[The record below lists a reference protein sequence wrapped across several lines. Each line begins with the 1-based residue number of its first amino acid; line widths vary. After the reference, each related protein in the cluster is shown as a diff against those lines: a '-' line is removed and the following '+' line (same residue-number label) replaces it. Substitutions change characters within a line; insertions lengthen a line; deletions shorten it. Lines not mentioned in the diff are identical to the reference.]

1 MQQQNNGDVD
11 VNVLVSL
18 YNGKLAQSLNQNVL
32 LEAKLQT
39 LKNDFEEEEKNLQ
52 QEIISLQ
59 EEIQKSVGSAWEFL
73 NLRNARAHQHGRI
86 SQMTRNAINS

>member
-1 MQQQNNGDVD
+1 MQQQSNNGDVD

-59 EEIQKSVGSAWEFL
+59 EEIQKL
-73 NLRNARAHQHGRI
+73 KK
-86 SQMTRNAINS
+86 TRKTD

>member
-59 EEIQKSVGSAWEFL
+59 EEIQKL
-73 NLRNARAHQHGRI
+73 KK
-86 SQMTRNAINS
+86 TKKTDT

>member
-39 LKNDFEEEEKNLQ
+39 LKNDFEQEEKNLQ

-59 EEIQKSVGSAWEFL
+59 EENRKLKLKDGKTSK
-73 NLRNARAHQHGRI
+73 
-86 SQMTRNAINS
+86 

>member
-39 LKNDFEEEEKNLQ
+39 LKNDFDEETKLLQ
-52 QEIISLQ
+52 QEIVTLQ
-59 EEIQKSVGSAWEFL
+59 EENQKLKLKDGKTSK
-73 NLRNARAHQHGRI
+73 
-86 SQMTRNAINS
+86 

>member
-1 MQQQNNGDVD
+1 MQQQNNNGDVD

-52 QEIISLQ
+52 QEIIS
-59 EEIQKSVGSAWEFL
+59 
-73 NLRNARAHQHGRI
+73 
-86 SQMTRNAINS
+86 

>member
-59 EEIQKSVGSAWEFL
+59 EEVQKL
-73 NLRNARAHQHGRI
+73 KK
-86 SQMTRNAINS
+86 TKKTDT

>member
-39 LKNDFEEEEKNLQ
+39 LKNDFEQEEKNLQ

-59 EEIQKSVGSAWEFL
+59 EEVQKLKKTKE
-73 NLRNARAHQHGRI
+73 
-86 SQMTRNAINS
+86 TDT

>member
-1 MQQQNNGDVD
+1 MQQQNNNGDVD

-39 LKNDFEEEEKNLQ
+39 LKNDFEQEEKNLQ

-59 EEIQKSVGSAWEFL
+59 EEIQKL
-73 NLRNARAHQHGRI
+73 KK
-86 SQMTRNAINS
+86 TRKTD

>member
-1 MQQQNNGDVD
+1 MVELSDSNTMQQNNGDVD

-18 YNGKLAQSLNQNVL
+18 YNQKLAQASNQVIL

-39 LKNDFEEEEKNLQ
+39 MKKDFEEEERNLQ

-59 EEIQKSVGSAWEFL
+59 EELLKL
-73 NLRNARAHQHGRI
+73 KK
-86 SQMTRNAINS
+86 TKKTDT

>member
-18 YNGKLAQSLNQNVL
+18 YNQKLAQASNQVIL

-39 LKNDFEEEEKNLQ
+39 LKKDFEEEERNLQ
-52 QEIISLQ
+52 QEVLSLQ
-59 EEIQKSVGSAWEFL
+59 EEIVKLKKTKKTDS
-73 NLRNARAHQHGRI
+73 
-86 SQMTRNAINS
+86 

>member
-1 MQQQNNGDVD
+1 MQQQNNNGDVD

-18 YNGKLAQSLNQNVL
+18 YNDKLAQSLNQNVL

-59 EEIQKSVGSAWEFL
+59 EEIQKL
-73 NLRNARAHQHGRI
+73 KK
-86 SQMTRNAINS
+86 TRKTD

>member
-1 MQQQNNGDVD
+1 MQQNNGDVD

-18 YNGKLAQSLNQNVL
+18 YNQKLAQSSNQVIL

-39 LKNDFEEEEKNLQ
+39 MKKDFEEEERNLQ

-59 EEIQKSVGSAWEFL
+59 EELLKLKKTKKTDS
-73 NLRNARAHQHGRI
+73 
-86 SQMTRNAINS
+86 

>member
-1 MQQQNNGDVD
+1 MQQQNNNGDVD

-59 EEIQKSVGSAWEFL
+59 EENRKLKLKDGKTSK
-73 NLRNARAHQHGRI
+73 
-86 SQMTRNAINS
+86 

>member
-1 MQQQNNGDVD
+1 MQQQSNNGDVD

-59 EEIQKSVGSAWEFL
+59 EEIQKL
-73 NLRNARAHQHGRI
+73 KK
-86 SQMTRNAINS
+86 TKKTD

>member
-39 LKNDFEEEEKNLQ
+39 LKNDFEEETKVLQ
-52 QEIISLQ
+52 QEIVTLQ
-59 EEIQKSVGSAWEFL
+59 EEIQKL
-73 NLRNARAHQHGRI
+73 KK
-86 SQMTRNAINS
+86 TRKTD

>member
-18 YNGKLAQSLNQNVL
+18 YNQKLAQASNQVIL

-39 LKNDFEEEEKNLQ
+39 IKKDFQEEERNLQ
-52 QEIISLQ
+52 QEILNLQ
-59 EEIQKSVGSAWEFL
+59 EELLLIKKSKK
-73 NLRNARAHQHGRI
+73 
-86 SQMTRNAINS
+86 TDT